1 MQIWDFECFS
11 PWDDDADWD
20 HKYGHEYIKR
30 QWDVDFGGGEEEHGW
45 VHTWSTSFTWLCPPF
60 QLLFNCQSQEIP
72 FYIRFG
78 SRLGVINA
86 SIVRRSLS
94 ICKLHAAQSWI
105 NRSPKGFFSFFLVKL
120 LSRAHSNGLN
130 SKLASPSS
138 HTTKI
143 HRSRH
148 SRTDHN
154 HPQMYFLCH
163 LILRSVCALCF
174 MHSAERFFSAFLLI
188 PNRLSFHASIYGFS
202 SLNFSVFLS
211 FLLFCCFP
219 FYFFLFYVVSLFCAL
234 LYDASIK
241 SYRVFV
247 CCLSERE
254 TVGECGMD

>member
-30 QWDVDFGGGEEEHGW
+30 QWDVDFGGGEEQHGW

-130 SKLASPSS
+130 PKLASPSS

-174 MHSAERFFSAFLLI
+174 MHSAERFFFCFSSHSKPTLVPCEYLWIFKSKLFCFSFVSAFLLF
-188 PNRLSFHASIYGFS
+188 SF
-202 SLNFSVFLS
+202 LFLS
-211 FLLFCCFP
+211 VLCCVAFLRS
-219 FYFFLFYVVSLFCAL
+219 V
-234 LYDASIK
+234 IW
-241 SYRVFV
+241 RVN
-247 CCLSERE
+247 
-254 TVGECGMD
+254 